1 MSARHPSPSA
11 PSTARRWTARIAL
24 QALGLVVGVAL
35 GLFFAVMIRDYAM
48 LWMVLLPI
56 ALWALANRSGVR
68 SAAGG
73 FDLARVPTGDL
84 VAMALGVLLAVPATL
99 TVLDGSW
106 WRTAALV
113 VVLGVLGFGMLG
125 YAGAIR
131 DGATLHLADGA
142 DSPRV
147 VRAAD
152 VALRGLRSSS
162 GLANMYLAA
171 VGTLLAF
178 PDGSNWVPTLAVVLT
193 GGLHAVLDGR
203 EPRTDVPVQASP
215 GRAGPGSPVEAGSP
229 GGRSAVGAG
238 PR

>member
-1 MSARHPSPSA
+1 MSARHPSSSPPS
-11 PSTARRWTARIAL
+11 PVRRWTTRLAL
-24 QALGLVVGVAL
+24 QALGLVAGVAL

-48 LWMVLLPI
+48 AWMVLLPT
-56 ALWALANRSGVR
+56 ALWVLANRSGVG

-84 VAMALGVLLAVPATL
+84 VAMALGVLLAVPATFV
-99 TVLDGSW
+99 VLDGSW

-113 VVLGVLGFGMLG
+113 VVLAVLGFGMLG

-131 DGATLHLADGA
+131 DGATIRLAPGVG
-142 DSPRV
+142 SPRV

-152 VALRGLRSSS
+152 VALRGVRSTS

-178 PDGSNWVPTLAVVLT
+178 PAASNWIPTLAVVVT
-193 GGLHAVLDGR
+193 GALHAVLDGR
-203 EPRTDVPVQASP
+203 AVQPDGPALDY
-215 GRAGPGSPVEAGSP
+215 AGA
-229 GGRSAVGAG
+229 RSQSSTWSADQPSG
-238 PR
+238 